1 MSVLNNVDGDNAGK
15 PRKLDLQ
22 KCHCCGSYLS
32 LWCYRKLYSRHLS
45 SCCFTPWKLKK
56 KNLTSFLTICKLFD
70 QVSMDIFVQIQCLS
84 STLICNKEFIQL
96 SMFSLKINYHRAV
109 EKDIQK
115 TVLTPE
121 QHIPVLAALFLFT
134 PSLTFSIPSFSIQSC
149 SRHCHISVHHDITF
163 QQSRGRLPC
172 VERTSPA
179 RCTCVS
185 CASTRGVS
193 NACVSSACP
202 ARAPC
207 VPITRA
213 ARARTSCR
221 RGCTLRWTSL
231 RSRVSPS
238 LRGHRIC
245 TICECYN
252 ERWDK
257 S

>member
-1 MSVLNNVDGDNAGK
+1 ML
-15 PRKLDLQ
+15 
-22 KCHCCGSYLS
+22 
-32 LWCYRKLYSRHLS
+32 LY
-45 SCCFTPWKLKK
+45 TMKIPK
-56 KNLTSFLTICKLFD
+56 KNFMTSFLTICKLFD
-70 QVSMDIFVQIQCLS
+70 QVSMDIFVQIQCFS

-193 NACVSSACP
+193 NAYVRRAWAVRVPRGPRACLSRVPRGP
-202 ARAPC
+202 ARRVEEDVRCAGLHFARGYLRHYVVVVF
-207 VPITRA
+207 VPSANVTTKDGIN
-213 ARARTSCR
+213 
-221 RGCTLRWTSL
+221 
-231 RSRVSPS
+231 
-238 LRGHRIC
+238 HRLWWLSWWGM
-245 TICECYN
+245 
-252 ERWDK
+252 RL
-257 S
+257 